1 MTIGELHPH
10 SEILLPS
17 ARRRRRAPN
26 WRRRPALPRVSP
38 PVKPGEISQLLAE
51 RSWANG
57 LVIVDPSPKNRRAVI
72 AAREAL
78 GEARE
83 RAAAEFGRV
92 RNWKLAQRGFMLQDL
107 IAGRNGWRTSP
118 DHAFVDHGVS
128 YRCGARPA
136 AFIAQ
141 PYRPA
146 FKLDRAEEFADENGL
161 TVHVAEDAESWWFP
175 GMCIVVVWQRGCPT
189 APQTRGRFWGGR

>member
-1 MTIGELHPH
+1 MNGELHPH
-10 SEILLPS
+10 SEINLPS
-17 ARRRRRAPN
+17 ARRGRRAPD

-51 RSWANG
+51 RSWAHG

-92 RNWKLAQRGFMLQDL
+92 RDWKLAQRGFMLQDL
-107 IAGRNGWRTSP
+107 IAGRNGWMSHP
-118 DHAFVDHGVS
+118 EHAFVDHGVS
-128 YRCGARPA
+128 YRRGARAA
-136 AFIAQ
+136 AFVAQ

-146 FKLDRAEEFADENGL
+146 FKLAKAQEFARENGL

-175 GMCIVVVWQRGCPT
+175 DMCIVVVWERGCPP
-189 APQTRGRFWGGR
+189 APQVRRRFWGGC